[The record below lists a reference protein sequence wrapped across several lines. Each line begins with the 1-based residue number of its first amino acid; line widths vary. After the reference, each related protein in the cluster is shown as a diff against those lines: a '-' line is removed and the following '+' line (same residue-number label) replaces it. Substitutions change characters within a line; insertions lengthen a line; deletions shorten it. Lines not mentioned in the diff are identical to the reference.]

1 MRYVDRWLRALAL
14 LACAL
19 VVAGCATVRDAPPAP
34 AAKRTAEAGKPQAAA
49 APAPTPA
56 SAAAGV
62 PAAPKQE
69 APPPVDPAAARAF
82 DAARRA
88 LAAGRTAEAERGFVA
103 LTKSHPELAGPHAN
117 LALIHRQAGKYAEAI
132 AALERA
138 VQLAPGRADLHN
150 QLGITYRMAGEF
162 GKARAAYERAIEAD
176 PNYALAWLNL
186 GILEDLYLW
195 DRARAL
201 ALYERYLALAPA
213 GDENVRKWVADLKNR
228 VPQKSAVA
236 QKEPQ

>member
-1 MRYVDRWLRALAL
+1 MRFADRSVRFVALV
-14 LACAL
+14 ACAL
-19 VVAGCATVRDAPPAP
+19 AAAGCATVRQAPPAP
-34 AAKRTAEAGKPQAAA
+34 APQPAAEPAKPQAAA
-49 APAPTPA
+49 APAAP
-56 SAAAGV
+56 AAA
-62 PAAPKQE
+62 PAPKKDE
-69 APPPVDPAAARAF
+69 PPPVDPAAVRAF

-103 LTKSHPELAGPHAN
+103 LTKSHPDLAGPHAN
-117 LALIHRQAGKYAEAI
+117 LGLIHRQAGRYAEAI

-138 VQLAPGRADLHN
+138 VQLAPQRADLHN
-150 QLGITYRMAGEF
+150 QLGITYRMAGRF
-162 GKARAAYERAIEAD
+162 AKARTAYERAIEAD

-195 DRARAL
+195 DRQRAL

-228 VPQKSAVA
+228 MPQKSAVA
-236 QKEPQ
+236 QKEQQ